1 MRERIKEYFNTNLV
15 NCRVTTKGKVCDAA
29 KKLIPFADVTIED
42 ITPTTSKLTLNFT
55 SMELSYTLTWSMRTN
70 TNHNGTTF
78 NDFKLVKI
86 E

>member
-1 MRERIKEYFNTNLV
+1 
-15 NCRVTTKGKVCDAA
+15 VTTKGKVCDAA
-29 KKLIPFADVTIED
+29 QKLIPFADVTIED

-55 SMELSYTLTWSMRTN
+55 SMEISFVLTWSMRTN
-70 TNHNGTTF
+70 TNHNGFKF

>member
-15 NCRVTTKGKVCDAA
+15 NCRVTTKGKVRDAA
-29 KKLIPFADVTIED
+29 QKLIPFADVTIDD

-55 SMELSYTLTWSMRTN
+55 SMELSFVLTWSVRVN

-78 NDFKLVKI
+78 NDFKLEKI
-86 E
+86 D